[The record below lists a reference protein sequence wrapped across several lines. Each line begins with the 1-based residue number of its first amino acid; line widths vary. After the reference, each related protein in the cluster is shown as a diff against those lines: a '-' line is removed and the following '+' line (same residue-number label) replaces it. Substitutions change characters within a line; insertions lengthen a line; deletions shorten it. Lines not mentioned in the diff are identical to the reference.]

1 MVPVQ
6 NIFKQNKLLM
16 ISKSRFAMIF
26 GHGAIKLPQKLFP
39 GGPLTP
45 WNIFNKLYFTFK
57 VLVHNIY
64 KKNKLKCSQN
74 QDFQWFFVAAPSN
87 FLKNSSLGAPWPPRI
102 YFTTWYI
109 HLWCQYKIFTKK
121 ISFNALKIEIFND
134 FCCSTMKSPQNSP
147 LGTPCPPK
155 CIFFLLVSCLSGPCP
170 PFWAIITNF
179 WESWNWKP

>member
-57 VLVHNIY
+57 VLVHNIN

-74 QDFQWFFVAAPSN
+74 QDFQ
-87 FLKNSSLGAPWPPRI
+87 
-102 YFTTWYI
+102 
-109 HLWCQYKIFTKK
+109 
-121 ISFNALKIEIFND
+121 
-134 FCCSTMKSPQNSP
+134 
-147 LGTPCPPK
+147 
-155 CIFFLLVSCLSGPCP
+155 
-170 PFWAIITNF
+170 
-179 WESWNWKP
+179 